1 MLFGPGILIAGGSF
15 IAITLLDKF
24 ADDCGIYWLGSALKI
39 IIPIV
44 AMVASVYFLETNTL
58 VRWLR

>member
-1 MLFGPGILIAGGSF
+1 MLFGPGILIASSSF

-24 ADDCGIYWLGSALKI
+24 ADDCGIHWLGTTLKI
-39 IIPIV
+39 LIPV
-44 AMVASVYFLETNTL
+44 AAMVASVYFLETNTL